1 MAENAGQIQTTE
13 HNTPNRRISAL
24 VPVLKKALRLKIIIP
39 LALLIMVGAF
49 SPRIMGAIRQG
60 PYYQRVFCPVPPSAQ
75 DGQSL
80 REDPSGGKS
89 AFKPSSGGQL
99 VSSQTLLKL
108 VGRTPGEPDRSL
120 FSALEKVGPAGKE
133 EAPKKEAAADVQQ
146 RGPNPATAQPQGA
159 GSGSDAPV
167 GPLPAINLAVT
178 PPGPSPEKAGREE
191 KTVVP
196 VVEPA
201 PEVPPGP
208 ERKATG
214 PGDADK
220 SRAPVQQTPRPA
232 MGGEKEPKVAPEDPD
247 NRPEKFQLPGSL
259 TVNIP
264 DYQGSLMHVGLL
276 VILDNSR
283 EMGKK
288 TKIWAPNR
296 SSFSIDMISKIAK
309 ALPPGSRLT
318 VRDFLCNKPS
328 GHDPAPAKPCPCR
341 KLYEWSKAPFE
352 GLKGRL
358 DKISTVGTNNPCA
371 AAAFA
376 LKGDF
381 SGVGDLVPRILIL
394 TGGVRKCTAGEVLKA
409 MKESGSRSRPAV
421 DVITIGSHRK
431 TAKGYSVLASKT
443 GGVFLRAEKP
453 VDVNV
458 AISRYQK
465 VLTARTLEK
474 IEVKGEKK
482 VLSIVPND
490 EFPMEPGSYKIILP
504 AIHGLGP
511 AQREI
516 KNIKIESGKNTA
528 VEVKIRKGR
537 PTIKM
542 GRN

>member
-1 MAENAGQIQTTE
+1 MAENAGPIQTTE

-24 VPVLKKALRLKIIIP
+24 VPVLKKTLRLKIVIP
-39 LALLIMVGAF
+39 LALLITVGAF

-60 PYYQRVFCPVPPSAQ
+60 PYYQRVFCPVSPSAQ

-80 REDPSGGKS
+80 REDPASGKS

-108 VGRTPGEPDRSL
+108 VGRTPGERDRSL
-120 FSALEKVGPAGKE
+120 FSALEKGSSAGKE

-146 RGPNPATAQPQGA
+146 RGPNSAAAQPQEA

-167 GPLPAINLAVT
+167 GPPPATNLAVT
-178 PPGPSPEKAGREE
+178 PPGPPPEKAGREE

-196 VVEPA
+196 VVGPA

-208 ERKATG
+208 ERKATESS
-214 PGDADK
+214 DADK
-220 SRAPVQQTPRPA
+220 SRAPLQRAPRA
-232 MGGEKEPKVAPEDPD
+232 VMGGEREPKVAPEDPD

-264 DYQGSLMHVGLL
+264 GYQGSLMRVGLL

-288 TKIWAPNR
+288 TKTWSPNR
-296 SSFSIDMISKIAK
+296 ASFAIDMVSKIAK

-318 VRDFLCNKPS
+318 VRDFLCNKPP
-328 GHDPAPAKPCPCR
+328 GNDPVPAKPCPCR

-358 DKISTVGTNNPCA
+358 DKISTVGANNPCA

-381 SGVGDLVPRILIL
+381 SGVGDLVPRILVL
-394 TGGVRKCTAGEVLKA
+394 TGGARKCVANEVLKS
-409 MKESGSRSRPAV
+409 MKESGSKSHPAV
-421 DVITIGSHRK
+421 DVVSIGNHKK

-458 AISRYQK
+458 AISR
-465 VLTARTLEK
+465 
-474 IEVKGEKK
+474 
-482 VLSIVPND
+482 
-490 EFPMEPGSYKIILP
+490 
-504 AIHGLGP
+504 
-511 AQREI
+511 
-516 KNIKIESGKNTA
+516 
-528 VEVKIRKGR
+528 
-537 PTIKM
+537 
-542 GRN
+542 